1 LVLPCHVPLQHRSGP
16 VAATETTFRAMASS
30 VVIITLDGPASAGR
44 DARLRLIELEALWS
58 RFAPGSDID
67 RLNTAAGSPVPV
79 SRSTITLL
87 QTMVAAANA
96 TGGRYDPTV
105 LPALLEAGYRAS
117 IDDADRITTLP
128 SGPHRSCVGM
138 SEVHIDGDASTVTL
152 PPDVA
157 IDPGGIGKGLAADLV
172 AEQLVLDGAAGAL
185 VSIGGDL
192 AVAGESPQGHGW
204 EVEVEDPH
212 RPVDA
217 LAHLAVPAGGV
228 ATSSTI
234 SRRWC
239 VDGTITH
246 HVIDPRTGV
255 ASTTDL
261 VAVTVV
267 APRAWLA
274 EAHATGALLGGRGQ
288 VLEYAREHRL
298 EALAV
303 DVEGRVLTTDGLEPT
318 LTRPT
323 LSRPI
328 PSLRE
333 KVRS

>member
-1 LVLPCHVPLQHRSGP
+1 
-16 VAATETTFRAMASS
+16 MASS

-44 DARLRLIELEALWS
+44 DARLRLVELEALWS

-67 RLNTAAGSPVPV
+67 RLNRAAGAPVPV
-79 SRSTITLL
+79 SRATITLL
-87 QTMVAAANA
+87 NTMVEAAKS
-96 TGGRYDPTV
+96 TDGRFDPTM
-105 LPALLEAGYRAS
+105 LPALIEAGYQAS
-117 IDDADRITTLP
+117 IDDADRITTLSP
-128 SGPHRSCVGM
+128 GPHRSCVGL
-138 SEVHIDGDASTVTL
+138 EDVVIDADARTVTL

-212 RPVDA
+212 DPVHA
-217 LAHLAVPAGGV
+217 LAHLGVPCGGV
-228 ATSSTI
+228 ATSSTV
-234 SRRWC
+234 SRRWD
-239 VDGTITH
+239 VGKMSTH

-261 VAVTVV
+261 AAVTVV

-274 EAHATGALLGGRGQ
+274 EAHATGVLLGGSDH
-288 VLEYAREHRL
+288 VLAYAHEHRL

-303 DVEGRVLTTDGLEPT
+303 DTEGRVFATGGLDPT
-318 LTRPT
+318 LIRP
-323 LSRPI
+323 
-328 PSLRE
+328 LRALTE
-333 KVRS
+333 EVC

>member
-1 LVLPCHVPLQHRSGP
+1 
-16 VAATETTFRAMASS
+16 MASS

-185 VSIGGDL
+185 VRDRKS
-192 AVAGESPQGHGW
+192 
-204 EVEVEDPH
+204 
-212 RPVDA
+212 
-217 LAHLAVPAGGV
+217 
-228 ATSSTI
+228 
-234 SRRWC
+234 
-239 VDGTITH
+239 
-246 HVIDPRTGV
+246 
-255 ASTTDL
+255 
-261 VAVTVV
+261 VV
-267 APRAWLA
+267 
-274 EAHATGALLGGRGQ
+274 
-288 VLEYAREHRL
+288 
-298 EALAV
+298 
-303 DVEGRVLTTDGLEPT
+303 
-318 LTRPT
+318 
-323 LSRPI
+323 
-328 PSLRE
+328 
-333 KVRS
+333 